1 MHSDIESII
10 FCIDFNSR
18 IGKTQDC
25 NDCTDKLP
33 PRTITDNT
41 QNQHGNSLL
50 EFLND
55 SRCCV
60 LNGRHGDGSNEYTF
74 HSTRGKSIVDYICV
88 PHDVLKLC
96 KNVRITSRKNIEKF
110 NLFHLLGEECKIPDH
125 ALLSFDL
132 VINTDLAQLSNTHT
146 TQRVPP
152 QNSHSRQRYNL
163 RRIPRDFMKSDL
175 AITAITGLIDNIEHS
190 RTTQNQ
196 SDKLHDDLCNTIINE
211 MENVIPKID
220 CSEKT
225 RKKFK
230 YHKPYWNEELTSL
243 WKTMRE
249 NEKQFLK
256 SNSFRRDNRE
266 LL

>member
-1 MHSDIESII
+1 M
-10 FCIDFNSR
+10 
-18 IGKTQDC
+18 
-25 NDCTDKLP
+25 
-33 PRTITDNT
+33 
-41 QNQHGNSLL
+41 
-50 EFLND
+50 
-55 SRCCV
+55 
-60 LNGRHGDGSNEYTF
+60 
-74 HSTRGKSIVDYICV
+74 
-88 PHDVLKLC
+88 
-96 KNVRITSRKNIEKF
+96 
-110 NLFHLLGEECKIPDH
+110 KIPDH

-132 VINTDLAQLSNTHT
+132 VINTDLAKLSNTHT

-152 QNSHSRQRYNL
+152 QNSHNRQRYNL

-225 RKKFK
+225 RKKFN

-243 WKTMRE
+243 RKTMRE
-249 NEKQFLK
+249 NDFVEIIENYFEYI
-256 SNSFRRDNRE
+256 NFRKII
-266 LL
+266 